1 MAALVFVDV
10 VVAAVVAVATV
21 VVVGVAV
28 ATTCLLPVSR
38 NINPQYSQHLGTAV
52 HFVKNMDKIEIF
64 MQKGEIIFYDK
75 RYFRLIFNH
84 NI

>member
-38 NINPQYSQHLGTAV
+38 NINP
-52 HFVKNMDKIEIF
+52 
-64 MQKGEIIFYDK
+64 
-75 RYFRLIFNH
+75 RYLATPGHSCAFRKKHGQN
-84 NI
+84 

>member
-1 MAALVFVDV
+1 MTALVFVVV
-10 VVAAVVAVATV
+10 VVAAVVVVTV
-21 VVVGVAV
+21 VMVGVAV
-28 ATTCLLPVSR
+28 VSTCMSPVCR
-38 NINPQYSQHLGTAV
+38 NINPRYLRHLGTVV